1 MLKMALVLSELY
13 IDCVVLVNILINR
26 VDFKESI
33 YLMVVFLDLFRV
45 VCMIFEIKFFLSFFF
60 GRFSSEEVVFREVF
74 VEGDIL

>member
-1 MLKMALVLSELY
+1 MKLILFLSEIY
-13 IDCVVLVNILINR
+13 IDCVVLVKSLINC